1 MTKQGTRNTALLLV
15 GIMLIAANLRAPITG
30 LGPLV
35 GMIREDTGLSG
46 TVIGLLTT
54 LTLIAFAMVS
64 PIVPRI
70 SQRMGIERTIFL
82 SLFVLMAGILI
93 RYTSSV
99 TALFVGTALIGL
111 AIAVGNVLVPTLI
124 KRDFPQRVGLMTGVY
139 TSFMNLWAAVAT
151 GIAIPLAANLGRGW
165 HGSLAVWAVLAVIAL
180 LFWLPQLRYS
190 STTAA
195 SGGRKTDQK
204 INLWHSRLAWYVTL
218 FMGFQSFLFYVNIT
232 WLPEIMHAQGMSIAT
247 AGWMMSL
254 LQMVSLPASLFT
266 PIIASR
272 MRSQRLLIV
281 LVAACYGM
289 GYATLIIGGTVLT
302 AMGVTLIGIAG
313 GAGFSL
319 AVMFFALRTQTVQ
332 QAAEM
337 SGMAQSIGYF
347 IAAVGP
353 MLFGLLHD
361 LTDSWTVSYICLFV
375 TLSLFAVFGFGAGKD
390 DYVVPYE
397 SKHNAAEPSVQPEKA
412 PS

>member
-1 MTKQGTRNTALLLV
+1 MKKQGTRNLV
-15 GIMLIAANLRAPITG
+15 VFFIGIMLIAANLRAPITG

-54 LTLIAFAMVS
+54 LTLLAFAVLS
-64 PIVPRI
+64 PLVPKI
-70 SQRMGIERTIFL
+70 SQRIGMERTIFL
-82 SLFVLMAGILI
+82 SLIVLTIGILI
-93 RYTSSV
+93 RYMASV
-99 TALFVGTALIGL
+99 TTLFVGTALLGL

-124 KRDFPQRVGLMTGVY
+124 KRDFPDRVGLMTGVY
-139 TSFMNLWAAVAT
+139 SSFMNLWAAVAS
-151 GIAIPLAANLGRGW
+151 GIAIPLADNAGLGW
-165 HGSLAVWAVLAVIAL
+165 HGALAVWAVLAVIAM
-180 LFWLPQLRYS
+180 FIWLPQLRH
-190 STTAA
+190 STAAA
-195 SGGRKTDQK
+195 SGARKAHQK
-204 INLWHSRLAWYVTL
+204 INLWHSRLAWCVTL

-232 WLPEIMHAQGMSIAT
+232 WLPEIMHAQGMSITT

-272 MRSQRLLIV
+272 MRSQRLLV
-281 LVAACYGM
+281 ALVVSGFGI
-289 GYATLIIGGTVLT
+289 GYATLIIGGSVLT
-302 AMGVTLIGIAG
+302 AIGVSLIGIAG

-319 AVMFFALRTQTVQ
+319 AVMFFALRTRTVQ

-337 SGMAQSIGYF
+337 SGMAQSIGYL

-361 LTDSWTVSYICLFV
+361 MTNSWTVSYISLFV
-375 TLSLFAVFGFGAGKD
+375 TLFLFTIFGLGAGKD

-397 SKHNAAEPSVQPEKA
+397 RAQDTAEPGIRPEET